1 MRPAL
6 LVFAV
11 CACAQV
17 ASQDIEPARVFDG
30 GITFAQ
36 FLDRASAQR
45 EVWLKNASRTDAP
58 PGAVNRLKRVR
69 EGLRVLIVA
78 EDWCADS
85 VHTVPYIANAAA
97 AAGVDV
103 RIVDRAAGEPV
114 ASAHRARDG
123 RPVTPIVVL
132 LRNDRDVGAWV
143 ERPAVLQQLFFAMAG
158 SPEKARQFA
167 DRATWYEEDR
177 GRTTIAEFVA
187 LAERTARK

>member
-11 CACAQV
+11 CACVQAAGQGDQ
-17 ASQDIEPARVFDG
+17 AARLFDS
-30 GITFAQ
+30 GITFDQ
-36 FLDRASAQR
+36 FLGQTKAQR
-45 EVWLKNASRTDAP
+45 EVWLKNASRTDVP
-58 PGAVNRLKRVR
+58 PDAVNRLKRVR
-69 EGLRVLIVA
+69 EGLRLLIVA

-85 VHTVPYIANAAA
+85 VHTVPYIANLAA

-103 RIVDRAAGEPV
+103 RIVDRASGESV

-167 DRATWYEEDR
+167 ERATWYDEDR